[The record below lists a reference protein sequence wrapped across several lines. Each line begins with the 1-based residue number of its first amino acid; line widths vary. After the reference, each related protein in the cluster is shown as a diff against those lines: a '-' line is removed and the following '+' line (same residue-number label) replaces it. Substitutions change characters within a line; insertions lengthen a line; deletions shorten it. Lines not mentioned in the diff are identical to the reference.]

1 MANNISIMEALR
13 RVSKTAQEY
22 TLKNTPHIISE
33 DVILTIPAS
42 SIVKADYETAIAN
55 NGIYYVKITDTATE
69 EFNENNIYSVKFNEK
84 EYECSY
90 TYGSY
95 IVDTDTM
102 SIGITLNE
110 DFAPT
115 SLDDEVSPQSAVL
128 GPEPPYCFIRLI
140 DTTNITDI
148 QLISKKVQRL
158 DNLYLKR
165 DLEVA
170 NSLTLGDRTGNIGK
184 YSLASGIDVEA
195 SGISSHAEG
204 GSTIASG
211 DDSHA
216 EGNSTTAS
224 NYGAHAEGC
233 GSVSSGMYSHVEGY
247 FNKASSNYQHV
258 QGKYNIEDTANK
270 YAHIVGNGSEDNKR
284 SNAHTLDWKGNAWY
298 AGDVQA
304 NNVPYV
310 ASEKV
315 LLTVPAAT
323 ITAKK
328 TEIDNLTDDSEPVLI
343 PVDSTLTYDPTKT
356 YYLKYNNKQ
365 YSVSTNHGT
374 FMIVGDDCLCG
385 IVTQNGTT
393 TLIIGKLDTTNITDM
408 QLIEKDVKKLD
419 NMYVPN
425 DLRVSNSITVG
436 GARQGEIGLF
446 SSTFGSLCEASGQY
460 SQALG
465 SDTIASG
472 ECSHAEGSETTALG
486 ECSHA
491 EGDNTTAVGDCSHA
505 EGSGTQA
512 SGNCSH
518 AEGGGTVASG
528 SKSHAEGTSTAAPGD
543 SSHSEGKYT
552 GAPGNCSH
560 AEGYNTKA
568 SSDYQH
574 VQGKFNIEDAA
585 NKYAHI
591 VGNGT
596 SSSAKSNAHTL
607 DWKGNGWYAGKL
619 SQEGTP
625 TEDKDLTTKKYVDDA
640 IVQKDIVNN
649 LKLVSGD
656 NNTIKLMLGSKE
668 LSSITINGGTVE
680 PIPNTYT
687 IINNLSNATNSNSAT
702 SVKEGSSYSAN
713 ISANNNYRITNVTVT
728 MGGINITN
736 TAYSNG
742 RISISSVTGN
752 ISITVTTESITSG
765 GDTSDLDGVLKD
777 RLLVWH
783 DEFDG
788 STLDTSK
795 WRYATANSGGSEQQ
809 AYTVGRTE
817 NVRLENSNLVLE
829 ARKDGYV
836 DKWTWSSGRIDTSGL
851 AGFKYGRLEA
861 KLRYDVVS
869 GAFPAFWTI
878 GTCAY
883 YPTGENIHG
892 VYKSK
897 GTQWAQNGEID
908 MFEGRGTNTEI
919 AQGGVYNQD
928 DGKGNLSMTF
938 GKKNIDASQYHVYA
952 VEWTESTMISYIDG
966 IETGRQ
972 NISDIKSWHRPMYI
986 ILNMAVGSTGGYPAD
1001 DCTSIK
1007 MEVDWVR
1014 VYAPVGVTEKTEVQS
1029 ITLSQ
1034 NDLSFNVGD
1043 DPIDVYY
1050 TVNPSTAWDNNV
1062 NYESSDPNVA
1072 TVYGSRITPV
1082 GVGACKITARATN
1095 GVTANINVTVAQ
1107 NTNINSTSIALD
1119 KDTLEIYNGTSST
1132 LIATVTPPNHTDSI
1146 LWKSGDTN
1154 VATVSNGVVTGK
1166 NTGNCTI
1173 TAYSSA
1179 NSNVKA
1185 ECSVRVKEAAQL
1197 TGHPTNGLTLQLDRN
1212 GMSSTSWTN
1221 AIDNTALQWKLA
1233 INNSTDIASYMKFD
1247 GDSFYWEG
1255 LNYKD
1260 HLTLGGFSN
1269 YYDFGESQT
1278 IILAGDFTNA
1288 ANPILSNKA
1297 KLSQQNNTASLQGN
1311 AVSYADAN
1319 GAKLG
1324 AINIST
1330 TEEGYNID
1338 GCIALRYNKQS
1349 LRVDCDR
1356 MKFTD
1361 NTLTNKN
1368 VTLTSAFSQ
1377 GSYPA
1382 LLGNVSTAKI
1392 YFKVVLVYNRVLT
1405 DEEVQTAMT
1414 VIKTFLNS

>member
-1 MANNISIMEALR
+1 MNKNQLKKAITNLQTYVDDKIDKLPVSYEEKLLIT
-13 RVSKTAQEY
+13 VSKETIDKSKADAATMKNPYIINIPADNGFEY
-22 TLKNTPHIISE
+22 TEGMINNADFIIE
-33 DVILTIPAS
+33 YNGKKYICS
-42 SIVKADYETAIAN
+42 SH
-55 NGIYYVKITDTATE
+55 ITDDGSMNCGVNNN
-69 EFNENNIYSVKFNEK
+69 FKFFIPRNESSE
-84 EYECSY
+84 
-90 TYGSY
+90 
-95 IVDTDTM
+95 
-102 SIGITLNE
+102 
-110 DFAPT
+110 
-115 SLDDEVSPQSAVL
+115 
-128 GPEPPYCFIRLI
+128 IRLI
-140 DTTNITDI
+140 IFKLDTTNITDI
-148 QLISKKVQRL
+148 KLFMRKSDIAINDLQIDNSISIGRI
-158 DNLYLKR
+158 
-165 DLEVA
+165 
-170 NSLTLGDRTGNIGK
+170 GNIGIN
-184 YSLASGIDVEA
+184 SSAIGHQVEA
-195 SGISSHAEG
+195 SGDSSHAVGYHTIASDENSHAEGYHTTASGENSHAEGSNTTASNYSSHAEG
-204 GSTIASG
+204 DSNIASGESSHAEGCETIASG
-211 DDSHA
+211 MYSHAEGHGSKASSNNSHAEGIGSTASGYASHA
-216 EGNSTTAS
+216 EGNNTT
-224 NYGAHAEGC
+224 
-233 GSVSSGMYSHVEGY
+233 SSGNYSHVEGSY
-247 FNKASSNYQHV
+247 TTASGQYQHV
-258 QGKYNIEDTANK
+258 QGKYNIEDT
-270 YAHIVGNGSEDNKR
+270 
-284 SNAHTLDWKGNAWY
+284 KG
-298 AGDVQA
+298 
-304 NNVPYV
+304 
-310 ASEKV
+310 
-315 LLTVPAAT
+315 
-323 ITAKK
+323 
-328 TEIDNLTDDSEPVLI
+328 
-343 PVDSTLTYDPTKT
+343 
-356 YYLKYNNKQ
+356 
-365 YSVSTNHGT
+365 
-374 FMIVGDDCLCG
+374 
-385 IVTQNGTT
+385 
-393 TLIIGKLDTTNITDM
+393 
-408 QLIEKDVKKLD
+408 
-419 NMYVPN
+419 
-425 DLRVSNSITVG
+425 
-436 GARQGEIGLF
+436 
-446 SSTFGSLCEASGQY
+446 
-460 SQALG
+460 
-465 SDTIASG
+465 
-472 ECSHAEGSETTALG
+472 
-486 ECSHA
+486 
-491 EGDNTTAVGDCSHA
+491 
-505 EGSGTQA
+505 
-512 SGNCSH
+512 
-518 AEGGGTVASG
+518 
-528 SKSHAEGTSTAAPGD
+528 
-543 SSHSEGKYT
+543 
-552 GAPGNCSH
+552 
-560 AEGYNTKA
+560 
-568 SSDYQH
+568 
-574 VQGKFNIEDAA
+574 
-585 NKYAHI
+585 KYAHI

-596 SSSAKSNAHTL
+596 DDNAKSNAHTL
-607 DWKGNGWYAGKL
+607 DWNGNGWYAGKL

-640 IVQKDIVNN
+640 IVQKDSVNN

-668 LSSITINGGTVE
+668 LSSITINGGTVD
-680 PIPNTYT
+680 PTPNTYT
-687 IINNLSNATNSNSAT
+687 ITNSLSYATNSNSAT

-713 ISANNNYRITNVTVT
+713 ITANSNYRIKTVKVT
-728 MGGINITN
+728 MGGVDVTNTVYSGGRINI
-736 TAYSNG
+736 SN
-742 RISISSVTGN
+742 VTGN
-752 ISITVTTESITSG
+752 IVITVTTESVTSG
-765 GDTSDLDGVLKD
+765 GEDTSNLEGILQD

-788 STLDTSK
+788 QTLDTSK

-861 KLRYDVVS
+861 KLKYDVVS

-908 MFEGRGTNTEI
+908 MFEGRGTNSEI

-938 GKKNIDASQYHVYA
+938 GRKNIDASQYHVYA
-952 VEWTESTMISYIDG
+952 VEWTETTMISYIDG
-966 IETGRQ
+966 VETGRSD
-972 NISDIKSWHRPMYI
+972 ISDIKSWHRPMYI

-1029 ITLSQ
+1029 ITLTQ
-1034 NDLSFNVGD
+1034 NNLSFNMGD

-1050 TVNPSTAWDNNV
+1050 TVNPTTAWDNNV
-1062 NYESSDPNVA
+1062 NYESNNTSVA
-1072 TVYGSRITPV
+1072 TVYGSRIYPV
-1082 GVGACKITARATN
+1082 GVGNCKITAKATN
-1095 GVTANINVTVAQ
+1095 GVTATINVTVAQ
-1107 NTNINSTSIALD
+1107 NATINSSSISLN
-1119 KDTLEIYNGTSST
+1119 KDTLEIYKGTSST
-1132 LIATVTPPNHTDSI
+1132 LIATATPNNHTDSI
-1146 LWKSGDTN
+1146 LWKSSNDN

-1166 NTGNCTI
+1166 GTGDCVI

-1179 NSNVKA
+1179 NENVKA
-1185 ECSVRVKEAAQL
+1185 ECSVKVKEAAQL

-1297 KLSQQNNTASLQGN
+1297 KLSQQNNTAFIQGN

-1324 AINIST
+1324 AINIIT

-1349 LRVDCDR
+1349 LRVDCDK

-1405 DEEVQTAMT
+1405 DTEVQTAMT
-1414 VIKTFLNS
+1414 AIKTFLNS